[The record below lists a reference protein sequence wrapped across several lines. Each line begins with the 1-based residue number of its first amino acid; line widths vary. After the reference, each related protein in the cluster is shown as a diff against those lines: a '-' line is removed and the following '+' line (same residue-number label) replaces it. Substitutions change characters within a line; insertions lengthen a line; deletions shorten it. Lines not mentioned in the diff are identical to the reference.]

1 MHHVLNVHA
10 RHTQVKKAFER
21 WIAYLEEVLEER
33 ACEAQELARQQ
44 LEEAAKEKQTM
55 AEAEAERRI
64 EMCKRV
70 VQRMLRHQLL
80 MAWNMFVETVIETR
94 HNRETVRKVLSRMQH
109 RQLAQVSA
117 TFLTTDRS
125 SEPPVGGV

>member
-1 MHHVLNVHA
+1 MQHRQLAQAFDCYTQAVDTIVVQRERVAKTMA
-10 RHTQVKKAFER
+10 RWRAPGVKKAFER
-21 WIAYLEEVLEER
+21 WIAYLDEVLEER
-33 ACEAQELARQQ
+33 AQESQELARQQ

-64 EMCKRV
+64 EMCERV

-94 HNRETVRKVLSRMQH
+94 HNRETVRKC
-109 RQLAQVSA
+109 
-117 TFLTTDRS
+117 
-125 SEPPVGGV
+125 